1 MVASTSGCKWAHL
14 ADKLGRN
21 PHEERRLE
29 EKVLPTKPKAK
40 LNPTLASDLPYYHY
54 DGVGS
59 FEMRWGFFGVGM
71 EEEIEL
77 EFTLS
82 SDIFS
87 GIGFDCT
94 SSRMCDMVVGNGGGR
109 NEAFLEDF
117 FEVEGD
123 REPHTDEELG
133 GTNDLKIVK
142 LDYNSQY
149 QSVLRFRRKLNTGD
163 KWDAEIKKDYMDLV
177 YAWCEEPFCVDTH
190 SAHAPG
196 SWNIISVDMS
206 GGQSEMMREQAVKMV
221 EEADCTAGSEDLCSC
236 SQLIKRGAIDTF
248 DECTQEAAIE
258 YCKQFGGCSVSGTF

>member
-1 MVASTSGCKWAHL
+1 M
-14 ADKLGRN
+14 
-21 PHEERRLE
+21 
-29 EKVLPTKPKAK
+29 
-40 LNPTLASDLPYYHY
+40 ASDLPYYHY

-59 FEMRWGFFGVGM
+59 FEMRWGFLGDGAD
-71 EEEIEL
+71 EEIEL

-82 SDIFS
+82 SDIFV

-94 SSRMCDMVVGNGGGR
+94 SSAMCDMVVGNGGGR
-109 NEAFLEDF
+109 NEAFLEDY
-117 FEVEGD
+117 FEGEGD

-133 GTNDLKIVK
+133 GSNDLTIVK
-142 LDYNSQY
+142 LDYNSNY

-163 KWDAEIKKDYMDLV
+163 KWDAVIKKDYMDLV

-206 GGQSEMMREQAVKMV
+206 GGESEKMREQAVKMV

-236 SQLIKRGAIDTF
+236 SQLLKRGAISSF
-248 DECTQEAAIE
+248 DECTQEAAVD
-258 YCKQFGGCSVSGTF
+258 YCLKNGGCSYTDTF